1 MVEMLRV
8 KESIRVL
15 EILRVNRAVVS
26 RDRLRIKERQRGQR
40 VNVWVKEPDSVV
52 EIVWIKE
59 SNRVVYQG

>member
-1 MVEMLRV
+1 MLRV